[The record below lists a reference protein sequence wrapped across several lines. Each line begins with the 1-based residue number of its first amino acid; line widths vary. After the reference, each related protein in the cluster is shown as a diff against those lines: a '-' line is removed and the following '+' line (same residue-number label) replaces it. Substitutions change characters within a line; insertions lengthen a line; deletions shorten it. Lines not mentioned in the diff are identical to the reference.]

1 MCPRNLHSDQGHL
14 DPRDRRKNNIQLTT
28 EIEELKKRKNLDLED
43 IKLLKVELLKM
54 ETLYKKYKEM
64 DEDSS
69 TNLTIALPFSLTLPD
84 DVIEVSSW
92 ITTE

>member
-1 MCPRNLHSDQGHL
+1 M
-14 DPRDRRKNNIQLTT
+14 
-28 EIEELKKRKNLDLED
+28 
-43 IKLLKVELLKM
+43 KVELLKM

-69 TNLTIALPFSLTLPD
+69 TNFTIALPFSLTLPD
-84 DVIEVSSW
+84 DVTEVASW